1 RAHAA
6 PHRRDRRLRVIA
18 PGVVA
23 LGVARGRPDRSVRPA
38 CLTQPRTLRGMCLA
52 ADRFEELVVEAI
64 DGLPAWV
71 HEAMDNVSVL
81 IEDYPPPGQ
90 PGLLGLYHGIPLS
103 RRGGNYTNVLLDTIT
118 LYRASIVAYAGL
130 DEERVRS
137 QVARTVAHE
146 VAHHFGISDDRLRE
160 IDAY

>member
-1 RAHAA
+1 MPSRYRAPAGS
-6 PHRRDRRLRVIA
+6 RRPNA
-18 PGVVA
+18 
-23 LGVARGRPDRSVRPA
+23 S
-38 CLTQPRTLRGMCLA
+38 TPRTLRSVSIS

-64 DGLPAWV
+64 DGLPDWV

-81 IEDYPPPGQ
+81 IEDFPPPGQ

-103 RRGGNYTNVLLDTIT
+103 QRGSWYTNVLPDTIT
-118 LYRASIVAYAGL
+118 IYRASIVAYAGP
-130 DEERVRS
+130 DEERVRA

>member
-1 RAHAA
+1 M
-6 PHRRDRRLRVIA
+6 
-18 PGVVA
+18 
-23 LGVARGRPDRSVRPA
+23 S
-38 CLTQPRTLRGMCLA
+38 LA

-90 PGLLGLYHGIPLS
+90 PGLLGLYHGVPLS
-103 RRGGNYTNVLLDTIT
+103 RRGGNYTNVLPDTIT
-118 LYRASIVAYAGL
+118 LYRASIVSYAGP
-130 DEERVRS
+130 DEERVRA

>member
-1 RAHAA
+1 M
-6 PHRRDRRLRVIA
+6 PVS
-18 PGVVA
+18 PE
-23 LGVARGRPDRSVRPA
+23 
-38 CLTQPRTLRGMCLA
+38 
-52 ADRFEELVVEAI
+52 RFEALVGEAT
-64 DGLPAWV
+64 DGLPEWV

-103 RRGGNYTNVLLDTIT
+103 RRGGNYTNVLPDTIT
-118 LYRASIVAYAGL
+118 IYRASIVLYAGP
-130 DEERVRS
+130 DEVRVRA

-160 IDAY
+160 DRKSVV